1 MNPDIVAI
9 DGPGG
14 SGKSTVARTLA
25 ERLGW
30 AYLDT
35 GAMYRAVTAEVL
47 AQRVPVNDEAAVIAL
62 AAAAVIATTPRVSI
76 NGRDVKDEIRSDA
89 VNDHVSAIAA
99 IPGVRV
105 AMVERQRAW
114 AAAQMRGAVVEGRD
128 ITTVVFPH
136 ATLKVY
142 LTASFA
148 ERARRRE
155 DESVQALGRRDT
167 ADHARIVS
175 PLVQAADA
183 VVIDTTNLS
192 VEAVVE
198 EIMSCLRTSS

>member
-1 MNPDIVAI
+1 
-9 DGPGG
+9 
-14 SGKSTVARTLA
+14 
-25 ERLGW
+25 
-30 AYLDT
+30 
-35 GAMYRAVTAEVL
+35 MYRAVTAEVL
-47 AQRVPVNDEAAVIAL
+47 AQRVPVNDEGAVIAL

-76 NGRDVKDEIRSDA
+76 NGRDVEGEIRSDP
-89 VNDHVSAIAA
+89 VNDHVSAVAA
-99 IPGVRV
+99 IPAVRV

-155 DESVQALGRRDT
+155 DESAQALGRRDT

>member
-1 MNPDIVAI
+1 MSQDIIAI

-14 SGKSTVARTLA
+14 SGKSTVARSLA
-25 ERLGW
+25 ARLGW

-47 AQRVPVNDEAAVIAL
+47 AESVSLRDEEAVIAL

-76 NGRDVKDEIRSDA
+76 NGRDVEDEIRSDA
-89 VNDHVSAIAA
+89 VNDHVSAVAA
-99 IPGVRV
+99 IPRVRV

-114 AAAQMRGAVVEGRD
+114 AAAQERGAVVEGRD

-155 DESVQALGRRDT
+155 DESAQALGRRDT

-192 VEAVVE
+192 VETVVE
-198 EIMSCLRTSS
+198 EIVSCLRTLS